1 MADDF
6 SGVREQSAS
15 FLRGVPVVKTIP
27 VMLKLYVLESCTHPQ
42 ESWQDMMFEMR
53 GVPCIKFLSS

>member
-42 ESWQDMMFEMR
+42 ES
-53 GVPCIKFLSS
+53 